1 MSLQTRVTPVDRDNY
16 IYMIGDIV
24 NIKTN
29 GIIHQVTIGGVPKW
43 RNWTEDGSYD
53 YIYTIIDNRA
63 HTSTIQQTDIL
74 GIHS

>member
-1 MSLQTRVTPVDRDNY
+1 MSLQSHTTPVDMDNY

-24 NIKTN
+24 DIETCGEVSQFTID
-29 GIIHQVTIGGVPKW
+29 GIPKW

-53 YIYTIIDNRA
+53 YIYTIIDN
-63 HTSTIQQTDIL
+63 HEYTSTIQQSNIL